1 MQVIRY
7 KRADG
12 RTGKKKKM
20 TNIEIYHEITRIT
33 SEIYELNHIIAIK
46 LKCKRIC
53 DLCNRGTANERLGED
68 TIKSGDVHK

>member
-1 MQVIRY
+1 MQIIRY
-7 KRADG
+7 KCAYG
-12 RTGKKKKM
+12 RTGKEKKM

-53 DLCNRGTANERLGED
+53 DLCNRGTANERLEED
-68 TIKSGDVHK
+68 TVKSGNVYK